1 MSSSASS
8 RMNPSQAN
16 ASVTDEALACHYS
29 VSLFNFSNVR
39 NPMQSPAEAYFAA
52 LTEIRATGGGVKETS
67 YYPALINLLNAVG
80 ETLKP
85 RVLAVS
91 QLKNTGAGS
100 PDAGLFVAGQLP
112 KGASGPLPGQLPERG
127 VVEIKSVAEDGW
139 LTAGGAQVGKY
150 WEKYRLVLVTNHR
163 DFLLVGADRAGQPA
177 VLETFRLADSAED
190 FWSRLRQPR
199 AFART
204 HGERLLEFLQRALL
218 CAAPLNNPRDVAW
231 FLASYARDARTRLAD
246 KPDLQAL
253 ATLRG
258 ALENALGLRFEADDG
273 EHFFRSTLIQTLFY
287 GVFSAW
293 VLWHGENPERRDA
306 FNWKL
311 ASWTL
316 RVPMIHALF
325 EQLSQPSRLLPL
337 GLAEVLDRVNGVL
350 NRVDRAAFF
359 GQFAAAGAVQYFYEP
374 FLHAFD
380 PELRKQLGVWYTPPE
395 IVRYMVA
402 RVDTVLREELDIA
415 DGLADPNVLVL
426 DPCCG
431 TGAYLT
437 EVLRQIKARL
447 DEQGLGDAAGARL
460 KQAALARVFGFELL
474 PAPYVVAHLQLG
486 LLLHQWGAALDLDEA
501 TGQTER
507 LGVYL
512 TNALTGWQP
521 PDEDGKKRMAQLA
534 LNFPELMAENNAAR
548 AVKQERRIL
557 VILGNPPYNGFAGVA
572 IDEEQELTRAYRQ
585 TRRAP
590 PPQGQGLNDLYVRFY
605 RMAERHIVEH
615 SGRGVICFISNY
627 SWLDGLSFTGMRE
640 RYLEK
645 FDQIWIDC
653 LNGDKYKTGK
663 LTPEGLPDPSV
674 FSTDFNPE
682 GIQIGTAIALL
693 ARNPKNSSPLLHFR
707 HCWGKSKREDL
718 LKSLDPPTGL
728 HYQPLQPPLELG
740 LPFMPMQVQA
750 HYLSWPLLPDLLPA
764 SFPGVQTS
772 RDDALVDIDR
782 LALEQ
787 RMLRYFDPNIND
799 EEIHRIAPI
808 LMQDATRFDH
818 KRTRTTLQKRG
829 FLQKNIV
836 RHAYRPFD
844 NRWIYWEPETKLLD
858 EKRSEYF
865 PQVIQENIWIAAAQK
880 QRRNFD
886 PPVITKWLGSRHL
899 IERGANLFPLYIKP
913 FHHRDE
919 YQPNLSNAAT
929 EYLARLD
936 TNAPALFHHIVAVL
950 HAPAYRTEN
959 AGALKQDWPRIPL
972 PATREQLLISAEL
985 GRQIAA
991 LLDTETQ
998 LPSVTQGKPR
1008 PELAKIALL
1017 TVADSTPLT
1026 LTHLKLTAGWG
1037 HAGKGGV
1044 TMPGK
1049 GKTESRPFTE
1059 LEQPTLG
1066 EETLDVYLNA
1076 GCYWKNVPRPAWE
1089 FTLGGYQVL
1098 KKWLS
1103 YREFE
1108 LLGRPLSADE
1118 ALEFSGMARRIAALV
1133 LLRPKLDENYRACAD
1148 QHIEQ
1153 PPG

>member
-1 MSSSASS
+1 M
-8 RMNPSQAN
+8 R
-16 ASVTDEALACHYS
+16 
-29 VSLFNFSNVR
+29 
-39 NPMQSPAEAYFAA
+39 SPAEAYFAA
-52 LTEIRATGGGVKETS
+52 LADVRATGGGVGETS
-67 YYPALINLLNAVG
+67 YYPALINLLSAVG

-91 QLKNTGAGS
+91 QLKNTGAGN
-100 PDAGLFVAGQLP
+100 PDAGLYAAGQFAR
-112 KGASGPLPGQLPERG
+112 GASDPLPGQLPERG
-127 VVEIKSVAEDGW
+127 AVEIKSVAEDGW
-139 LTAGGAQVGKY
+139 LTANSVQVSKY
-150 WEKYRLVLVTNHR
+150 WEKYRLVLVTNYR
-163 DFLLVGADRAGQPA
+163 DFLLVGEDRAGRPT
-177 VLETFRLADSAED
+177 VLETFRLAGSADE
-190 FWSRLRQPR
+190 FWAALAQPR
-199 AFART
+199 AFAQAR
-204 HGERLLEFLQRALL
+204 GERLSEYLKRVLL
-218 CAAPLNNPRDVAW
+218 CAAPLHNPRDVAW
-231 FLASYARDARTRLAD
+231 FLASYARDARARLEE
-246 KPDLQAL
+246 KPDLPAL
-253 ATLRG
+253 AALRG
-258 ALENALGLRFEADDG
+258 ALENALGLRFEAEDG

-293 VLWHGENPERRDA
+293 VLWHRENPERRDR
-306 FNWKL
+306 FDWKL

-316 RVPMIHALF
+316 RVPMIRALF

-337 GLAEVLDRVNGVL
+337 SLAEVLDRVNGVL
-350 NRVDRAAFF
+350 DRVDRAAFF

-374 FLHAFD
+374 FLQAFD

-402 RVDTVLREELDIA
+402 RVDAVLREELDIA
-415 DGLADPNVLVL
+415 DGLADPQVFIL

-437 EVLRQIKARL
+437 EVLRHIKARL
-447 DEQGLGDAAGARL
+447 DKQGLGGLAGPKL
-460 KQAALARVFGFELL
+460 KQAALERVFGFELL

-486 LLLHQWGAALDLDEA
+486 LLLHQWGATLQPDAA

-534 LNFPELMAENNAAR
+534 LNFPELTAENSAAR
-548 AVKQERRIL
+548 LVKQERRIL

-572 IDEEQELTRAYRQ
+572 MDEEQELTRPYRQ

-645 FDQIWIDC
+645 FDRIWIDC

-674 FSTDFNPE
+674 FSTEFNKE

-693 ARNPKNSSPLLHFR
+693 VRKAQRDNPLIQFR
-707 HCWGKSKREDL
+707 HWWGKFKREDL
-718 LKSLDPPTGL
+718 LKSLDQAPAPP
-728 HYQPLQPPLELG
+728 YQSLQPPLELG
-740 LPFMPMQVQA
+740 LPFMPMRVQI
-750 HYLSWPLLPDLLPA
+750 HYLAWPLLPDLLPA
-764 SFPGVQTS
+764 SFPGVKTS

-782 LALEQ
+782 AALEQ
-787 RMLRYFDPNIND
+787 RMRRYCDPNVSD
-799 EEIHRIAPI
+799 EEMRRIAPS
-808 LMQDATRFDH
+808 LVQDAARFDY
-818 KRTRTTLQKRG
+818 KQTRATLQKRG
-829 FLQKNIV
+829 FRPENIA
-836 RHAYRPFD
+836 RYAYRPFD
-844 NRWIYWEPETKLLD
+844 IRWLYWESATKLLD

-880 QRRNFD
+880 QRRDFD
-886 PPVITKWLGSRHL
+886 PPAITKRLGSLHL

-919 YQPNLSNAAT
+919 YQPNLSNVAAD
-929 EYLARLD
+929 YLARLD
-936 TNAPALFHHIVAVL
+936 ADAPPLFHHIVAVL
-950 HAPAYRTEN
+950 HAPVYRADN
-959 AGALKQDWPRIPL
+959 AGALKQDWPRVPL
-972 PATREQLLISAEL
+972 PATRERLLASAEL

-991 LLDTETQ
+991 LLDTETP
-998 LPSVTQGKPR
+998 LPGVTQGKPR
-1008 PELAKIALL
+1008 PELASIALL
-1017 TVADSTPLT
+1017 AVADSVPVTPE
-1026 LTHLKLTAGWG
+1026 HLKLTAGWG

-1049 GKTESRPFTE
+1049 GRTESRPFTIA
-1059 LEQPTLG
+1059 EQPGLG
-1066 EETLDVYLNA
+1066 DETLDVYLNA
-1076 GCYWKNVPRPAWE
+1076 ACRWKNVPRPVWD

-1103 YREFE
+1103 YREHE
-1108 LLGRPLSADE
+1108 LLNRPLSADE
-1118 ALEFSGMARRIAALV
+1118 ALEFTRIARRIAALI
-1133 LLRPKLDENYRACAD
+1133 LLRPALDDNYRACVDAC
-1148 QHIEQ
+1148 IN
-1153 PPG
+1153 